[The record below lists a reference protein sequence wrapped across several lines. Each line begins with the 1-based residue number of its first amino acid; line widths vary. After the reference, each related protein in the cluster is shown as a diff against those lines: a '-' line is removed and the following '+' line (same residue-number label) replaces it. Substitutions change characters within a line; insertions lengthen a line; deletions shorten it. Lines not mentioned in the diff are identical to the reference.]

1 MFAESFVTL
10 GALLAL
16 QAPLARDLPT
26 AVAAVDALPAA
37 RYVAPTAPIPR
48 KIDIQRLGVDVS
60 AASACVIDVATGRVL
75 FEKEANDPH
84 PIASLTK
91 LVTAMTLLD
100 DHPDMDELV
109 TVLAEDDPRE
119 GKTVLPIGGRFTRR
133 ELFRAL
139 LIGSVNIAGNTLAR
153 TSEGGMKG
161 FVQRMNEKA
170 RDLHLLQGVFVDP
183 TGLEPENQASAR
195 DVAIILRTAL
205 SYPEIRETTE
215 RSALSLPN
223 RATGKSIEINSTNL
237 LLGSF
242 LNKDPYRIV
251 AAKTGS
257 LPQAGFCLAQATRK
271 EGSGEV
277 ISVVLGSE
285 NHFARFQDAKA
296 LTFWAFDAFNWP
308 TPTSARVSADTK

>member
-16 QAPLARDLPT
+16 QVPISRDLPT
-26 AVAAVDALPAA
+26 AVASLNALPAA
-37 RYVAPTAPIPR
+37 RYVAPTAPVPR
-48 KIDIQRLGVDVS
+48 KIDAERLGIDVT
-60 AASACVIDVATGRVL
+60 AQSACVIDVATGRIL
-75 FEKEANDPH
+75 YEKDANKPH

-100 DHPDMDELV
+100 EHPNMKEMITILP
-109 TVLAEDDPRE
+109 EDDPHE
-119 GKTVLPIGGRFTRR
+119 GRTVLPIGGRFTRQ
-133 ELFRAL
+133 ELFHAL

-153 TSEGGMKG
+153 TSSVGMNG
-161 FVQRMNEKA
+161 FIEQMNAKA
-170 RDLHLLQGVFVDP
+170 KDLSLLQGTFSDP
-183 TGLEPENQASAR
+183 TGLNPANQASAR

-215 RSALSLPN
+215 RSTLSVPN
-223 RATGKSIEINSTNL
+223 RLTGKSIDINSTNL

-242 LNKDPYRIV
+242 LNKNPYRIV

-257 LPQAGFCLAQATRK
+257 LPEAGYCLAQATRK
-271 EGSGEV
+271 EGAGEI

-285 NHFARFQDAKA
+285 DHFARFQDAKA
-296 LTFWAFDAFNWP
+296 LTFWAFDAYRWP
-308 TPTSARVSADTK
+308 TLPKPLTPQVR